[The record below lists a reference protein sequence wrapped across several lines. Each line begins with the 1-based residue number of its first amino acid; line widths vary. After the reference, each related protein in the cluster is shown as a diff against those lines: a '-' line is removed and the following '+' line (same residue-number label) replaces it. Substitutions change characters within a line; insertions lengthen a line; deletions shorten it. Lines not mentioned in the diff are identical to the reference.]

1 MICVFLFV
9 MELLPKH
16 IRVNKIR
23 YPESTS
29 NMLIYLSYDAYSSRT
44 GRSDHATL
52 ARSSSSTEPQAPK
65 PTTQWASRERQ
76 TRFCTSLLP
85 INRCGN
91 AGDAWPAAKKQGEHT
106 TESLNSHS
114 IDASRAV

>member
-52 ARSSSSTEPQAPK
+52 ARSSSLSLSLSPSQATYSGLAEAPDVILHLY
-65 PTTQWASRERQ
+65 TINQ
-76 TRFCTSLLP
+76 SL
-85 INRCGN
+85 R
-91 AGDAWPAAKKQGEHT
+91 
-106 TESLNSHS
+106 
-114 IDASRAV
+114 

>member
-29 NMLIYLSYDAYSSRT
+29 NMSIYLSYDACS
-44 GRSDHATL
+44 GKMVD
-52 ARSSSSTEPQAPK
+52 ARA
-65 PTTQWASRERQ
+65 
-76 TRFCTSLLP
+76 L
-85 INRCGN
+85 
-91 AGDAWPAAKKQGEHT
+91 
-106 TESLNSHS
+106 
-114 IDASRAV
+114 